1 LNLMF
6 KYKMLDSVK
15 EQLWHLLKG
24 LYEVI
29 PQESLSVFD
38 YQELE
43 LLISGCPEIDMDDW
57 RRHTRYVGLYKL
69 EGANHPSVK
78 WFWEVVEVC

>member
-1 LNLMF
+1 MF

-15 EQLWHLLKG
+15 DQLWHLLKG

-38 YQELE
+38 YQVTGVAALYF
-43 LLISGCPEIDMDDW
+43 LCTGTVTTLYGCYAQALAQA
-57 RRHTRYVGLYKL
+57 R
-69 EGANHPSVK
+69 A
-78 WFWEVVEVC
+78 